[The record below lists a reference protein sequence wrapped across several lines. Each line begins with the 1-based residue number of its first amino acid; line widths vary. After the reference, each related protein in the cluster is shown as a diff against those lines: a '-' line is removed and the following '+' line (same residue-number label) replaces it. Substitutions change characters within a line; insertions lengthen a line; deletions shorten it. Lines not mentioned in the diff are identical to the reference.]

1 MLYICVSFDYELFMG
16 ENLVSENDLLFRP
29 TKKLCDMLQNL
40 GISATF
46 FADVCCPMAY
56 RRFGKTEF
64 ADEFDKQLRYLTQQ
78 GHDVQLHIHPHW
90 EAVTQVGKNIEFPEN
105 SYRLHHWMGIKD
117 GDTSVAQRM
126 IRDGIN
132 YLQRNLIAEN
142 RDYRCVAFRAGG
154 YCLQPEK
161 ELTKILY
168 EEGIRIDSSVCRGMA
183 YNGAGMFYDYRVD
196 PKVNNVYINAEY
208 GLSDNQKEK
217 LSESILEI
225 PVASY
230 STYPFRL
237 IALKKNRRMQDVAYR
252 GRYMKINNNSSAR
265 KRSLWTRAASKIKRL
280 LDIHESVMVTFD
292 SFSSEA
298 MIYMLRRMAKECGN
312 RDIYVATIA
321 HPKIQSDE
329 HIENMRQTIEM
340 LQRMDN
346 IRFAS
351 MRQIADQLR
360 L

>member
-1 MLYICVSFDYELFMG
+1 MLYVCISFDYEVFMG
-16 ENLVSENDLLFRP
+16 ENLVSEEELLFQP
-29 TKKLCDMLQNL
+29 TKKLCDMLKDL

-46 FADVCCPMAY
+46 FADVCCPAAY

-64 ADEFDKQLRYLTQQ
+64 ADKFDKQLRYMAQQ

-117 GDTSVAQRM
+117 GDISVAQRM
-126 IRDGIN
+126 IREGID
-132 YLQRNLIAEN
+132 YLKKNLNTESK
-142 RDYRCVAFRAGG
+142 DYRCVAFRAGG

-161 ELTKILY
+161 ELAKILY

-183 YNGAGMFYDYRVD
+183 YTGSGMFYDYRVN
-196 PKVNNVYINAEY
+196 PEENNVYINAEY
-208 GLSDNQKEK
+208 GLGDKQAER
-217 LSESILEI
+217 LSEAIFEI

-230 STYPFRL
+230 STYPFKI
-237 IALKKNRRMQDVAYR
+237 IALNKNKRMTNVSFR
-252 GRYMKINNNSSAR
+252 GRYMKIDNNSSPK
-265 KRSLWTRAASKIKRL
+265 KRSFLIRVVSKVKRL

-292 SFSSEA
+292 SYNCDA
-298 MIYMLRRMAKECGN
+298 MIYMIKRMAKECGN
-312 RDIYVATIA
+312 KDIYVATIA

-329 HIENMRQTIEM
+329 HIENMRQTIEV
-340 LQRMDN
+340 LQRVGN
-346 IRFAS
+346 IKFIS
-351 MRQIADQLR
+351 MRQAADQLK